1 MTGLEKRMENISE
14 TLNTDKKEPIR
25 FMNTINEMKDTLEG
39 INSRSDKAE
48 K

>member
-14 TLNTDKKEPIR
+14 TLNTDKKELIR
-25 FMNTINEMKDTLEG
+25 FTNTINEIKDTLDG